1 MIELNPLDVLDSR
14 KLDRMPPH
22 FSSTE
27 LKEGEIFNHELEN
40 WIKLKLKGRYSLRQI
55 PSVDKD
61 GKLKNSTYVGFEEEK
76 ELTYFMLA
84 CPNLRR

>member
-1 MIELNPLDVLDSR
+1 MIELNPLDVLGLR
-14 KLDRMPPH
+14 KMERIPPH
-22 FSSTE
+22 FFKTE
-27 LKEGEIFNHELEN
+27 LREGEIFNHELED
-40 WIKLKLKGRYSLRQI
+40 WIKLRLKGRYSLRQI

-61 GKLKNSTYVGFEEEK
+61 GKLKTPTYVGFEEEK

>member
-1 MIELNPLDVLDSR
+1 MIELNPLDVLDLR
-14 KLDRMPPH
+14 KLSRIPPH
-22 FSSTE
+22 FFKTE
-27 LKEGEIFNHELEN
+27 LKEGEIFNHDLED
-40 WIKLKLKGRYSLRQI
+40 WIKLKLRGRYSLRQI
-55 PSVDKD
+55 PTVDRD

>member
-14 KLDRMPPH
+14 KMNRIPPH
-22 FSSTE
+22 FFKTE
-27 LKEGEIFNHELEN
+27 LRDGEIFNHELED
-40 WIKLKLKGRYSLRQI
+40 WIKLRLKGRYSLRQI
-55 PSVDKD
+55 PLVDKD
-61 GKLKNSTYVGFEEEK
+61 GKLKNSTHVAFEEEK

>member
-1 MIELNPLDVLDSR
+1 MIELNPLDVLGLR
-14 KLDRMPPH
+14 KMDRIPPH
-22 FSSTE
+22 FFKTE
-27 LKEGEIFNHELEN
+27 LREGEIFNHELED
-40 WIKLKLKGRYSLRQI
+40 WIKLRLKGRYSLRQI

-61 GKLKNSTYVGFEEEK
+61 GKLKTPTYVGFEEEK